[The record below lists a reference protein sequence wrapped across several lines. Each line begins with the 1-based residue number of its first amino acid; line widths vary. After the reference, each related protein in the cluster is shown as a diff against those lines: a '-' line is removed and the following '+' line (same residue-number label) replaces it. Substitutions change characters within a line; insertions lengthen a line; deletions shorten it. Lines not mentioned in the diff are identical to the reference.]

1 MWDGSYSEPRKMNVK
16 SSSGTS
22 SSTPRRMDPS
32 PKKVNIYENKPR
44 ALSPVAPKP
53 PQVRPSNKV
62 EARALSALKVSPSKI
77 MIKIDDP
84 ILINKVPEVSDR
96 SIVLSILENIDMKDT
111 SSIMNATQDVE
122 LGTSSIIDN
131 LLEFNFTSFDADIDK
146 NLDKIMEMAR
156 DEQPGFF
163 SSLFGMSNSI
173 TTKDKIKIVDNATS
187 ELKYQ
192 IIKLKNR
199 IGDLD
204 RLFLK
209 SREKISDIQYYLTAL
224 DISGEWFREQKE
236 NFSDLEKQLT
246 KSNLDILD
254 IRVKRLYELKI
265 SLEKDPIAIL
275 LSKDNL
281 IGKIALIEATVFGLV
296 HEWKL
301 NIQLKSENKSNNLK
315 EIANSLRESIE
326 RTQNVSK

>member
-1 MWDGSYSEPRKMNVK
+1 MWDGSYSEPRKMNIK

-22 SSTPRRMDPS
+22 SAPPRRMNPS
-32 PKKVNIYENKPR
+32 STKNDICENKPR
-44 ALSPVAPKP
+44 AITPLASKP
-53 PQVRPSNKV
+53 PQPKPSNKV
-62 EARALSALKVSPSKI
+62 EARPLSSLKVSPSKI

-84 ILINKVPEVSDR
+84 ILVNKVPDLADR
-96 SIVLSILENIDMKDT
+96 NIILSILSNIDMKDT
-111 SSIMNATQDVE
+111 SSIMNATENVE
-122 LGTSSIIDN
+122 LGTSSIIDD
-131 LLEFNFTSFDADIDK
+131 LLEFNFTSFDIDINK

-163 SSLFGMSNSI
+163 SSLFGMSSSI
-173 TTKDKIKIVDNATS
+173 TTKDKIKIVDSATS

-209 SREKISDIQYYLTAL
+209 SREKIADIQYYLTAL
-224 DISGEWFREQKE
+224 DISGEWFKDQKE